1 MADPPETAAAAA
13 CLDDSSSADSKG
25 SPNALQQTFASL
37 ALACKQLH
45 ALTATRKCPLIA
57 LNVNQV
63 DSQVDSD
70 PSKLQDLRQ
79 SCLQIL
85 QLRDLLLGYTQD
97 SQSRNRFSLLE
108 CSGTELAKAGQL
120 AKSPAS

>member
-63 DSQVDSD
+63 DSD